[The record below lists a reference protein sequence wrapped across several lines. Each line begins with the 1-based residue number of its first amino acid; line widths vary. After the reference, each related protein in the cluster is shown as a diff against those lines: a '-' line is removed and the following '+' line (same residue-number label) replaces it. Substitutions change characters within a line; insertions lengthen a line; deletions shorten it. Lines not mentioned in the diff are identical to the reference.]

1 MRLRSR
7 VEARKVLTDADRD
20 KALSVIESVYQR
32 EKRWIADAGAE
43 LPPAAGDAGRFAGR
57 SWFLVTVDGRP
68 AGVIRL
74 IYDPPLE
81 LPAGLGVTLEPGVDL
96 AGLARRGRFVDI
108 GRFMIV
114 PRYRRNIRVA
124 LRLMRAAIVEVV
136 DRGYTHFLTSVFA
149 DDPHSPLGFHTRVLG
164 FERIGSHRTGELAC
178 ASARILLI
186 LDIARAY
193 QRLKRRQNLV
203 WKELAVGVRDAMERR
218 LPAAAST
225 R

>member
-1 MRLRSR
+1 MRSVVSARKIVSSADRGKALEV
-7 VEARKVLTDADRD
+7 VEA
-20 KALSVIESVYQR
+20 VYAR
-32 EKRWIADAGAE
+32 EKRWIADAAAE
-43 LPPAAGDAGRFAGR
+43 VPPDAGRRTDR
-57 SWFLVTVDGRP
+57 SWFLVTVNGRP

-74 IYDPPLE
+74 VYDPPLR
-81 LPAGLGVTLEPGVDL
+81 LPAELGVTLEPGVDL

-114 PRYRRNIRVA
+114 PRFRRNIRVA

-136 DRGYTHFLTSVFA
+136 ERGYTHFLTSVFA

-178 ASARILLI
+178 ASARILLV

-193 QRLKRRQNLV
+193 QRLERRRNKV
-203 WKELAVGVRDAMERR
+203 WRELAVGVRGLVAGR
-218 LPAAAST
+218 LPARAG
-225 R
+225 

>member
-1 MRLRSR
+1 MRLRSA
-7 VEARKVLTDADRD
+7 VVARKVLDGADRD
-20 KALSVIESVYQR
+20 KALTVVETVYRR
-32 EKRWIADAGAE
+32 EKKWIADAGAE
-43 LPPAAGDAGRFAGR
+43 LPSDAGDAFRRTDR
-57 SWFLVTVDGRP
+57 SWFLVTVNGKP

-74 IYDPPLE
+74 VYDPPLE
-81 LPAGLGVTLEPGVDL
+81 LPAELGVTLEPNVDL
-96 AGLARRGRFVDI
+96 QGLKRQGRFVDI

-136 DRGYTHFLTSVFA
+136 ERGYTHFLTSVFA

-164 FERIGSHRTGELAC
+164 FERIGSHRTGELSC
-178 ASARILLI
+178 ASVRILLI

-203 WKELAVGVRDAMERR
+203 WKELAVSVRDTMEGR
-218 LPAAAST
+218 LLART
-225 R
+225 V